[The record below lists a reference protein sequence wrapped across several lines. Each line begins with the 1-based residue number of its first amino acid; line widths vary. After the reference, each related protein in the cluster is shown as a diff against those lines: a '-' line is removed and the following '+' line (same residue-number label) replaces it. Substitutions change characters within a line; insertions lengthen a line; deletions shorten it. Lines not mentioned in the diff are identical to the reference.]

1 MRNTHGCASLTAV
14 CGIELRCY
22 DGAMKTLP
30 HRNTLAPDSAGRGVR
45 ESLAS
50 SQGAMHPHA
59 RRAAPVIPHRRY
71 PSLCDDG
78 QPWFPRAPWSREA
91 KTESSRGSTSPAG
104 NPSGFPWFRVIL
116 LAGIGAIIAP
126 LVATA

>member
-1 MRNTHGCASLTAV
+1 
-14 CGIELRCY
+14 
-22 DGAMKTLP
+22 
-30 HRNTLAPDSAGRGVR
+30 
-45 ESLAS
+45 
-50 SQGAMHPHA
+50 MHPPD

-91 KTESSRGSTSPAG
+91 KMESSRGSTSRAG

-116 LAGIGAIIAP
+116 LAGIGAIIAA
-126 LVATA
+126 LVAAA